1 MGSCQNYGPFLGTL
15 NIRCRI
21 IIRTQTGTRIF
32 TTNQMNKSSLITRK
46 SMACIGLSS
55 NSLGILQAAEIRPC
69 DLSLATGKNATVASV
84 GHCKT
89 REHSRIVFRFKCFW
103 PASHRGSLEV
113 AGTMWPAQ
121 TAHSSSGWCRHT
133 PGRLLQRPRWPDIGV

>member
-21 IIRTQTGTRIF
+21 IIRTQKGTRIF
-32 TTNQMNKSSLITRK
+32 TTSQMNKSSLITGK

-55 NSLGILQAAEIRPC
+55 NSLGMLQAAEIRPC
-69 DLSLATGKNATVASV
+69 DLSLATGKNTTVASV

-89 REHSRIVFRFKCFW
+89 REHSRIV
-103 PASHRGSLEV
+103 PVQVLLASFAQRQSGSSRYNVASTNCTLEFGLV
-113 AGTMWPAQ
+113 QAY
-121 TAHSSSGWCRHT
+121 
-133 PGRLLQRPRWPDIGV
+133 PGRLLQRPRWPDIRV